1 MEFHTGPS
9 NATISY
15 DIVNVT
21 EILASKVNVN
31 STTFLAISQPTF
43 SIIIFL
49 YIVVITLASLG
60 SILIIT
66 TVICV
71 PELKT
76 ESNLYLVNLAFSDLF
91 LVTISCPATL
101 TQVSSPVW
109 LLPPFHFLCQLVRF
123 LPLFF
128 SFASTFSICLIALDR
143 HQLIVHTRNHQ
154 PMTSWNLVSLLGVW
168 ILAFLCSV
176 PILLHSRLEIITLS
190 PNIYQLLGVRERT
203 YCIEDWGYPY
213 GR

>member
-71 PELKT
+71 PDLRTK
-76 ESNLYLVNLAFSDLF
+76 SNLYLVNLAFSDLL

-101 TQVSSPVW
+101 TQVSSSVW
-109 LLPPFHFLCQLVRF
+109 LLPPVDFLCQLLRF
-123 LPLFF
+123 LPLFL

-143 HQLIVHTRNHQ
+143 HQLIVNTRTHE
-154 PMTSWNLVSLLGVW
+154 PISSLNFLSLSGVW
-168 ILAFLCSV
+168 ILAFFCSG
-176 PILLHSRLEIITLS
+176 PILLHSRLEIVTLS
-190 PNIYQLLGVRERT
+190 PNIYQLLGVNERT
-203 YCIEDWGYPY
+203 YCVEDWGYPS